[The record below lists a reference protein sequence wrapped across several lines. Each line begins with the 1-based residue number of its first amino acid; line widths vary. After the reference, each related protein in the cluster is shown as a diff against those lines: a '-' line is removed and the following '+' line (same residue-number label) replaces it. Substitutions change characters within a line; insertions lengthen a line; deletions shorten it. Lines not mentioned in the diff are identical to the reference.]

1 MGGQDTKVKVRD
13 RILIAMKEHLP
24 MDVLAILETVLA
36 KEFAAVSME
45 EMSLLPVDVRNSVEE
60 QNRQIVE
67 LFKYKKRNLKP
78 ATIDNYLR
86 AVGQI
91 ATMTGKVL
99 TRIDDMDI
107 YNYLQWYENRNMSI
121 TGKRNQN
128 STINNE
134 RLYLSAFFSWMR
146 KNRLRTDNP
155 VEVTERRKV
164 VRKPIDYFK
173 RDDMAKLRDACQT
186 TRDRALV
193 EVLRST
199 GARVNEITAITT
211 DMIDWQTGDIVIQ
224 SEKSDKYRTIWL
236 DDDARY
242 YLRKYLDSRADNVPY
257 LFVHSRGAHGQLKAG
272 GIRTILK
279 DLKKRSEIKGRA
291 YPHKFRKTLGME
303 LKNRGADIGLIQEIM
318 GHASPAVTCHV
329 LCRIYTRITS
339 HCASAVHGIV
349 LEKNFLPGN
358 VIENDPP
365 GVALFTDEK
374 SRLKN

>member
-45 EMSLLPVDVRNSVEE
+45 EVNLLPVDVRNSVEE

-91 ATMTGKVL
+91 ATMTGKAL

-134 RLYLSAFFSWMR
+134 RLYDPGFF
-146 KNRLRTDNP
+146 
-155 VEVTERRKV
+155 
-164 VRKPIDYFK
+164 F
-173 RDDMAKLRDACQT
+173 
-186 TRDRALV
+186 
-193 EVLRST
+193 
-199 GARVNEITAITT
+199 
-211 DMIDWQTGDIVIQ
+211 
-224 SEKSDKYRTIWL
+224 
-236 DDDARY
+236 
-242 YLRKYLDSRADNVPY
+242 
-257 LFVHSRGAHGQLKAG
+257 
-272 GIRTILK
+272 
-279 DLKKRSEIKGRA
+279 
-291 YPHKFRKTLGME
+291 
-303 LKNRGADIGLIQEIM
+303 
-318 GHASPAVTCHV
+318 
-329 LCRIYTRITS
+329 
-339 HCASAVHGIV
+339 
-349 LEKNFLPGN
+349 
-358 VIENDPP
+358 
-365 GVALFTDEK
+365 
-374 SRLKN
+374 

>member
-45 EMSLLPVDVRNSVEE
+45 EMNLLPVDVRNSVEE

-91 ATMTGKVL
+91 ATMTGKAL

-236 DDDARY
+236 DDDARH

-279 DLKKRSEIKGRA
+279 ELKKRSEIKGRA

-318 GHASPAVTCHV
+318 GHASPAVTSMYYAESTPES
-329 LCRIYTRITS
+329 LRIARQR
-339 HCASAVHGIV
+339 CMA
-349 LEKNFLPGN
+349 
-358 VIENDPP
+358 
-365 GVALFTDEK
+365 
-374 SRLKN
+374 

>member
-1 MGGQDTKVKVRD
+1 
-13 RILIAMKEHLP
+13 
-24 MDVLAILETVLA
+24 
-36 KEFAAVSME
+36 
-45 EMSLLPVDVRNSVEE
+45 
-60 QNRQIVE
+60 
-67 LFKYKKRNLKP
+67 
-78 ATIDNYLR
+78 
-86 AVGQI
+86 
-91 ATMTGKVL
+91 
-99 TRIDDMDI
+99 MDI

-236 DDDARY
+236 DDDARH

-279 DLKKRSEIKGRA
+279 ELKKRSEIKGRA

-318 GHASPAVTCHV
+318 GHASPAVTSMYYAESTPES
-329 LCRIYTRITS
+329 LRIARQR
-339 HCASAVHGIV
+339 CMA
-349 LEKNFLPGN
+349 
-358 VIENDPP
+358 
-365 GVALFTDEK
+365 
-374 SRLKN
+374 

>member
-45 EMSLLPVDVRNSVEE
+45 EVNLLPVDVRNSVEE

-91 ATMTGKVL
+91 ATMTGKAL

-224 SEKSDKYRTIWL
+224 SEKSDKYRTI
-236 DDDARY
+236 
-242 YLRKYLDSRADNVPY
+242 
-257 LFVHSRGAHGQLKAG
+257 
-272 GIRTILK
+272 
-279 DLKKRSEIKGRA
+279 
-291 YPHKFRKTLGME
+291 
-303 LKNRGADIGLIQEIM
+303 
-318 GHASPAVTCHV
+318 
-329 LCRIYTRITS
+329 
-339 HCASAVHGIV
+339 
-349 LEKNFLPGN
+349 
-358 VIENDPP
+358 
-365 GVALFTDEK
+365 
-374 SRLKN
+374 

>member
-45 EMSLLPVDVRNSVEE
+45 EVNLLPVDVRNSVEE

-91 ATMTGKVL
+91 ATMTGKAL

-236 DDDARY
+236 DDDARH
-242 YLRKYLDSRADNVPY
+242 YLRK
-257 LFVHSRGAHGQLKAG
+257 
-272 GIRTILK
+272 
-279 DLKKRSEIKGRA
+279 
-291 YPHKFRKTLGME
+291 
-303 LKNRGADIGLIQEIM
+303 
-318 GHASPAVTCHV
+318 
-329 LCRIYTRITS
+329 
-339 HCASAVHGIV
+339 
-349 LEKNFLPGN
+349 
-358 VIENDPP
+358 
-365 GVALFTDEK
+365 
-374 SRLKN
+374 

>member
-107 YNYLQWYENRNMSI
+107 YNYLQWYENRKYEHYRASATRTALSI
-121 TGKRNQN
+121 TRDF
-128 STINNE
+128 TWI
-134 RLYLSAFFSWMR
+134 RFFSWMR

-164 VRKPIDYFK
+164 VRKPIEYFK

-242 YLRKYLDSRADNVPY
+242 YLRKYLDSQ
-257 LFVHSRGAHGQLKAG
+257 SRQ
-272 GIRTILK
+272 RTVSV
-279 DLKKRSEIKGRA
+279 RS
-291 YPHKFRKTLGME
+291 
-303 LKNRGADIGLIQEIM
+303 
-318 GHASPAVTCHV
+318 
-329 LCRIYTRITS
+329 
-339 HCASAVHGIV
+339 
-349 LEKNFLPGN
+349 
-358 VIENDPP
+358 
-365 GVALFTDEK
+365 
-374 SRLKN
+374 

>member
-45 EMSLLPVDVRNSVEE
+45 EVNLLPVDVRNSVEE

-91 ATMTGKVL
+91 ATMTGKAL

-224 SEKSDKYRTIWL
+224 SER
-236 DDDARY
+236 
-242 YLRKYLDSRADNVPY
+242 
-257 LFVHSRGAHGQLKAG
+257 
-272 GIRTILK
+272 
-279 DLKKRSEIKGRA
+279 
-291 YPHKFRKTLGME
+291 
-303 LKNRGADIGLIQEIM
+303 
-318 GHASPAVTCHV
+318 
-329 LCRIYTRITS
+329 
-339 HCASAVHGIV
+339 
-349 LEKNFLPGN
+349 
-358 VIENDPP
+358 VISTGPS
-365 GVALFTDEK
+365 G
-374 SRLKN
+374 